1 MRDTWRA
8 LVMNCSECFVVVLC
22 VGVASG
28 MLAGSEEAS
37 VGNVFI
43 YAHRAADGA
52 VICPITSCGWVA
64 DNLRESS
71 CFKNER
77 T

>member
-1 MRDTWRA
+1 
-8 LVMNCSECFVVVLC
+8 
-22 VGVASG
+22 
-28 MLAGSEEAS
+28 MLAGSDEAS
-37 VGNVFI
+37 VGNGFI